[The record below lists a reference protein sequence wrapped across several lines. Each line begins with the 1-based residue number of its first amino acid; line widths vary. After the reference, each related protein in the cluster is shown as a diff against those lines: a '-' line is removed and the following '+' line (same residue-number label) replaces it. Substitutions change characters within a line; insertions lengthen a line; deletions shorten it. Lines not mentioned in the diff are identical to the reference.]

1 MRCIGSKTSLMD
13 FIYEGIKNIYAENQQ
28 ELSNTNSLILADLF
42 AGSGSVGEFFKEKG
56 FNIIANDLQYYS
68 YVTNYHLL
76 KNNQDNC
83 KLHLVYFYL
92 KNIDSLNITSDFS
105 YLSIGKYLQE
115 VYLLDNGNFNYFQQ
129 SILKF
134 TYEDVFYLLNE
145 HFSKLVKNN
154 FKGFISNNYAP
165 NGKDNTEYNRTYFTE
180 ENANLIDS
188 ARFFIDFLKQEDLI
202 NENEYF
208 FLLSSLIDSTD
219 KISNT
224 TGVYGA
230 YLKNFKGSALKKF
243 ELKPTPFVSI
253 NNTTNIY
260 EVYNENAVDLVKK
273 IKGDI
278 LYLDPPYN
286 TRQYCD
292 YYHLLETLAK
302 NDNPK
307 IKGKTGIRDDN
318 SQKSKFSIKKEALNQ
333 LEELIK
339 NANFKYILLSYNNEG
354 IISLEDLEKIFNKY
368 GKYIKYEKK
377 YRRYKSSNIENQENY
392 VIEYLHCLIKK

>member
-1 MRCIGSKTSLMD
+1 MD
-13 FIYEGIKNIYAENQQ
+13 FIYDGIKNSYKENQQ
-28 ELSNTNSLILADLF
+28 ELPTSNSLILADLF

-56 FNIIANDLQYYS
+56 FNVIANDLQYYS

-76 KNNQDNC
+76 KNNPENC
-83 KLHLVYFYL
+83 KLHLIYFYL
-92 KNIDSLNITSDFS
+92 KNIDLLHITSEFS
-105 YLSIGKYLQE
+105 YLSIGKYLQD
-115 VYLLDNGNFNYFQQ
+115 VYLLEKNNLIYFQQ
-129 SILKF
+129 TISNF
-134 TYEDVFYLLNE
+134 SYEEVFDLLNN
-145 HFSKLVKNN
+145 HFSKMVKNN

-165 NGKDNTEYNRTYFTE
+165 NGINNKEYNRSYFTE

-188 ARFFIDFLKQEDLI
+188 VRFFIDFLKQEDLI

-208 FLLSSLIDSTD
+208 FLLSSLIDSAD
-219 KISNT
+219 KIPNT

-230 YLKNFKGSALKKF
+230 YLKDFKGRALKRF
-243 ELKPTPFVSI
+243 ELKPTPFVTENKENKI
-253 NNTTNIY
+253 F

-273 IKGDI
+273 IHGDI

-307 IKGKTGIRDDN
+307 IKGKTGIRADN
-318 SQKSKFSIKKEALNQ
+318 SQKSKFSVKKEALNQ

-354 IISLEDLEKIFNKY
+354 IISLEDLEKVFNKY

-392 VIEYLHCLIKK
+392 VIEYLHCLIKQ

>member
-1 MRCIGSKTSLMD
+1 MD
-13 FIYEGIKNIYAENQQ
+13 FIYDGIKNLYRENQQ
-28 ELSNTNSLILADLF
+28 ELPVLNSLTLADLF

-56 FNIIANDLQYYS
+56 FNVIANDLQYYS

-76 KNNQDNC
+76 KNNPDNC
-83 KLHLVYFYL
+83 KLHLIYFYL
-92 KNIDSLNITSDFS
+92 KNIDLLHITSEFS
-105 YLSIGKYLQE
+105 YLSIGKYLQDI
-115 VYLLDNGNFNYFQQ
+115 YLLEKNNLIYFQQTISNFNY
-129 SILKF
+129 
-134 TYEDVFYLLNE
+134 EEVFDLLNN
-145 HFSKLVKNN
+145 HFSKMVKNN

-165 NGKDNTEYNRTYFTE
+165 NGIDNKEYNRSYFTE

-208 FLLSSLIDSTD
+208 FLLSSLIDSAD
-219 KISNT
+219 KIPNT

-230 YLKNFKGSALKKF
+230 YLKDFKGSALKKF
-243 ELKPTPFVSI
+243 ELKPTPFVMGNKENKI
-253 NNTTNIY
+253 F

-273 IKGDI
+273 IQGDI

-302 NDNPK
+302 NDNPE
-307 IKGKTGIRDDN
+307 IKGKTGNRADN
-318 SQKSKFSIKKEALNQ
+318 SQKSKFSVKKEALNQ

-354 IISLEDLEKIFNKY
+354 IISLEDLEKVFNKY

-377 YRRYKSSNIENQENY
+377 YRRYKSSNIENQESY
-392 VIEYLHCLIKK
+392 VIEYLHCLIKQ